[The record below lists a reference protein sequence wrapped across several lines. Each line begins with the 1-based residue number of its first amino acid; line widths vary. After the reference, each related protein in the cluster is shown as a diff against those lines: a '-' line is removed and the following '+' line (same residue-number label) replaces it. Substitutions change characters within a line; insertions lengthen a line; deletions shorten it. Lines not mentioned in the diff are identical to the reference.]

1 MLILLA
7 FSPKSS
13 KLNSP
18 QILFYFPLIYNL
30 NTKPKQPTIFK
41 VPKKACQQIPSL
53 TVLNC

>member
-53 TVLNC
+53 TVLNW